1 MQSGSWRWLALGVVL
16 IACADKAEPEYTKC
30 QAAEAKGDLLAASF
44 ACEAAVT
51 ADPTSV
57 AGKAAA
63 QKLKDI
69 DNAREKA
76 KADAKVEAAAKK
88 AAQDAEDAKC
98 SSWGTICTLGRFRDG
113 SERTTGGQTYKTKAE
128 CDGAGARL
136 GIKCDPCRCND

>member
-1 MQSGSWRWLALGVVL
+1 M
-16 IACADKAEPEYTKC
+16 
-30 QAAEAKGDLLAASF
+30 
-44 ACEAAVT
+44 T

-69 DNAREKA
+69 EDAREKA
-76 KADAKVEAAAKK
+76 KNDAKLEVASKK

-98 SSWGTICTLGRFRDG
+98 SSWATICTLGRFGDG
-113 SERTTGGQTYKTKAE
+113 SERTTGGQKYKTKAE

-136 GIKCDPCRCND
+136 GIKCDPCRCRD